1 MKYNFEFI
9 NHKQITTKFLWNDG
23 IHLLDTGKSVLGQN
37 FVNKVSN
44 FFSQK
49 QFLFN
54 GFSLS
59 IDFENK
65 TKQSSTGKTIV
76 LWLFWAIIITSK
88 NRHLHCQKE
97 EPSTQMLG
105 VRKWKP
111 THQTNLFM
119 SPKYQLNPKQFWG
132 GKVYRWQYNRH
143 VFDFRNEAGLFISHS
158 PVFN

>member
-9 NHKQITTKFLWNDG
+9 DHKQITTKFLWNDG

-76 LWLFWAIIITSK
+76 L
-88 NRHLHCQKE
+88 
-97 EPSTQMLG
+97 
-105 VRKWKP
+105 
-111 THQTNLFM
+111 
-119 SPKYQLNPKQFWG
+119 
-132 GKVYRWQYNRH
+132 
-143 VFDFRNEAGLFISHS
+143 
-158 PVFN
+158 